1 MLRIRPRPSVLTL
14 KWATMAIRIDSRE
27 HDLVAQCLQDGLE
40 HTVETLP
47 VADIAIGTFF
57 LFERKRV
64 DDFAASIKDGRWR
77 EQKARMLAWRDQ
89 HPECRVFY
97 IIEGS
102 MGRTPMPKK
111 TLFSAMANTI
121 LRDGIHVLRTASIAE
136 TALYLRVF
144 SEKCGQTLASHSG
157 IRAPTTKRK
166 RAEDNAWLRM
176 LMCVKGVSERVA
188 EAIVAVYPTLPTL
201 QEQLRAEPKALRDI
215 TVGKRHI
222 GKQTLRYLQEMFL

>member
-1 MLRIRPRPSVLTL
+1 
-14 KWATMAIRIDSRE
+14 MAIRIDSRE
-27 HDLVAQCLQDGLE
+27 HDLIAQCNEDALD

-77 EQKARMLAWRDQ
+77 EQKARMLAWRAQ

-102 MGRTPMPKK
+102 MARPPMPKK
-111 TLFSAMANTI
+111 TLFGAMANTI

-136 TALYLRVF
+136 TALCLRVF
-144 SEKCGQTLASHSG
+144 SEKSGQTLASHSG

-188 EAIVAVYPTLPTL
+188 EAIVAVYPTLTAL
-201 QEQLRAEPKALRDI
+201 QEQLRTEPKALRDI
-215 TVGKRHI
+215 AVGKRHI
-222 GKQTLRYLQEMFL
+222 GKQTVRYLQDTFL